1 MKPTRVPTL
10 ILLHGLASNSTRWWD
25 FAARTRLKDWKIL
38 RPDLRGATGVRD
50 RGSRDR
56 GRINMRIWCDDLARL
71 LDAEGSE
78 RAVIAGHCLAA
89 NIALNF
95 AARYP
100 QRTAGLALIEPM
112 PPDALA
118 GGIKHL
124 AYFRPLLYVLAWS
137 AMAFNLLGI
146 YRRRLEPMDLE
157 QWDRAVQSGKK
168 DLERYASPLT
178 DLRYVPFAAYVQG
191 LAAMGDPLPDL
202 AQIRCPTLAL
212 LSRKSTLTDPARAK
226 QILRALPVLEIVEL
240 DAEHWIP
247 TEQPEA
253 MCRAIE
259 DWIARQG
266 LEKAA

>member
-1 MKPTRVPTL
+1 MKPTLV
-10 ILLHGLASNSTRWWD
+10 LLHGLASNATRWWD
-25 FAARTRLKDWKIL
+25 FVARTRLKDWKIL
-38 RPDLRGATGVRD
+38 RPDLRGATAVRD

-71 LDAEGSE
+71 LDAEGAA
-78 RAVIAGHCLAA
+78 RAVLAGHCLGA

-100 QRTAGLALIEPM
+100 GRTAGLALIEPM
-112 PPDALA
+112 PPHALA
-118 GGIKHL
+118 GGIKRL
-124 AYFRPLLYVLAWS
+124 SYFRPLLYVLAWG
-137 AMAFNLLGI
+137 AMACNLLGL

-168 DLERYASPLT
+168 DLEGYASPLA
-178 DLRYVPFAAYVQG
+178 DLRYLPFAAYVQG

-202 AQIRCPTLAL
+202 AQIRCPTLVL
-212 LSRKSTLTDPARAK
+212 ISSHSTMTDPART
-226 QILRALPVLEIVEL
+226 RAIMQAIPGVEIVQV

-259 DWIARQG
+259 DWIARKG
-266 LEKAA
+266 LERAP